1 MSITPEVNR
10 KRVKA
15 AQAKV
20 DRVVTTLPKGAGE
33 LIEGLGYI
41 KADFCRTATLKAL
54 GIELGTFLQESE
66 DVTLGYDGERWTL
79 TIRGKRTVK
88 LHFDSQTAVISWAR
102 DNLGY
107 AGVGIG
113 YVEEGTPW
121 DPIYLVDVTRDNE
134 FNLAWYD
141 DEETAIRD
149 ARRTWGKTSAAD
161 KRSGMR
167 LELRRYTHNIEV
179 EEPENFDYDII
190 NWEE

>member
-1 MSITPEVNR
+1 MSITPETNR
-10 KRVKA
+10 ARVKA

-20 DRVVTTLPKGAGE
+20 DRVVTTLPKGTGE
-33 LIEGLGYI
+33 IIEGLGYI
-41 KADFCRTATLKAL
+41 KADFCRTATLKA
-54 GIELGTFLQESE
+54 IESELRAFLQESE

-79 TIRGKRTVK
+79 TIRGKRMVK

-102 DNLGY
+102 ANLDRI
-107 AGVGIG
+107 GID

-121 DPIYLVDVTRDNE
+121 DPIYLVDVTGDNE
-134 FNLAWYD
+134 FDLAWYD

-167 LELRRYTHNIEV
+167 LELRRYEHNIEV
-179 EEPENFDYDII
+179 ADPENFDYDLIS
-190 NWEE
+190 WEE